1 MNDMTVAKLVV
12 SILVS
17 FLAGAVGS
25 LVTISNIPTWYAGL
39 DKPPLNP
46 PNFVFGPVWSL
57 LYLMMGISLY
67 LVWVG
72 KNSKVK
78 IFAYSIFAIQ
88 LALNALWSLVFFGFH
103 QFILS
108 EIVIGL
114 LVVFVVVNIIF
125 FYKFSKAAACMLVP
139 YLLWICFATYLTVG
153 ITILNLR

>member
-1 MNDMTVAKLVV
+1 MNDMRVAKLIV
-12 SILVS
+12 SILAS

-25 LVTISNIPTWYAGL
+25 LVTISNISTWYAGL
-39 DKPPLNP
+39 NKPTLNP

-72 KNSKVK
+72 KNSKDK
-78 IFAYSIFAIQ
+78 IFAYIIFAIQ
-88 LALNALWSLVFFGFH
+88 LVLNALWSVVFFGFH

-114 LVVFVVVNIIF
+114 LVTFVIVNIIS
-125 FYKFSKAAACMLVP
+125 FYKFSKTAAYMLVP
-139 YLLWICFATYLTVG
+139 YLLWICFASYLTVG